1 MTPIKFSTLKFSTS
15 LWFSLFGRRWLF
27 LFTGKSLPLFGRWI
41 IQLHHLSSPPTSTG
55 HHLLRQG
62 SGGEHEFGKT
72 RRRHLSS
79 HPFSTF
85 PISLPSTDHRPP
97 STVGLRRGAGICQRQ
112 ALNCYLSLLH
122 MHIHTHT
129 FYVTWHGRCWLD
141 LWRRRWWGSG
151 SIPARLRIL
160 ATLIKSSKLNY

>member
-1 MTPIKFSTLKFSTS
+1 MTPINFSTLKFSTS

-27 LFTGKSLPLFGRWI
+27 LFTGKSLPLFGRRI

-122 MHIHTHT
+122 MHTHT
-129 FYVTWHGRCWLD
+129 YILCD
-141 LWRRRWWGSG
+141 LAWPLSARFVASTVVGKWVHSG
-151 SIPARLRIL
+151 AAADLGD
-160 ATLIKSSKLNY
+160 AYQEQ